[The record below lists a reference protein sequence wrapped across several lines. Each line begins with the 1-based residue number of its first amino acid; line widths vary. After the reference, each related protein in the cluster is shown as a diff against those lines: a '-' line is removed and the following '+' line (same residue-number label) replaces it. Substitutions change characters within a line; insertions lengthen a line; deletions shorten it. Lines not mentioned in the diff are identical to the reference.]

1 MKAPFMLIATAL
13 TIGQTFAQDE
23 PFKLS
28 HAIEL
33 ASKSAGQQAGALSG
47 VQEKIMFHYYE
58 AVIAD
63 LEHQAAA
70 ENVAMDYV
78 MFSRQQKEA
87 DGTSV
92 DAEIAAKAA
101 EIRYRSSLERR
112 LMAAK
117 QQRLAREQL
126 KALTHLDTPPS
137 ILEPLAAKDVP
148 GQLPPAEDLV
158 PVMLKHNTQWH
169 QADTSRTPASERIQL
184 KASLQAQL
192 LENRLEFDRLAKGSL
207 PRVAAEADHADL
219 LLEKAREDLAAGR
232 RSDIG
237 FAMART
243 SDIKAKQARV
253 LADLALV
260 MWRLERLLGIPLR
273 NISAN

>member
-1 MKAPFMLIATAL
+1 MKAPFMLIATVL
-13 TIGQTFAQDE
+13 TIGHAFAQDE
-23 PFKLS
+23 PFRLS

-33 ASKSAGQQAGALSG
+33 ESRSAGQQAGVLSG
-47 VQEKIMFHYYE
+47 MQEKLMFHYYE

-63 LEHQAAA
+63 LEYQAAA

-78 MFSRQQKEA
+78 TFSRLQKTT
-87 DGTSV
+87 DGTSA
-92 DAEIAAKAA
+92 DAEIAAKVA
-101 EIRYRSSLERR
+101 EIKYRSSLERR

-117 QQRLAREQL
+117 QQRLAREAL

-137 ILEPLAAKDVP
+137 VLEPLPTSHIP

-158 PVMLKHNTQWH
+158 PVMLKHNAQWR
-169 QADTSRTPASERIQL
+169 QADTSRTPASKRVQL
-184 KASLQAQL
+184 KASMQAQL

-207 PRVAAEADHADL
+207 PRVTAEVDHADL

-237 FAMART
+237 YAMART

-260 MWRLERLLGIPLR
+260 MWRLESLLGIPLR
-273 NISAN
+273 EISTN

>member
-1 MKAPFMLIATAL
+1 MKAPFMLIATVL
-13 TIGQTFAQDE
+13 TIGQAFAQDE

-33 ASKSAGQQAGALSG
+33 ASKSAGQQADALSR
-47 VQEKIMFHYYE
+47 VQGKVMFHYYE

-63 LEHQAAA
+63 LEYQAAA

-78 MFSRQQKEA
+78 TFTRQQKEA

-92 DAEIAAKAA
+92 DKEIVAKAA
-101 EIRYRSSLERR
+101 EVKYRSSLERR

-117 QQRLAREQL
+117 QQRLAREEL

-137 ILEPLAAKDVP
+137 VLEPLAANDEP
-148 GQLPPAEDLV
+148 GQLPPAEDLA
-158 PVMLKHNTQWH
+158 PIMLKHNTRWS
-169 QADTSRTPASERIQL
+169 QADTSRMPAGERIQL
-184 KASLQAQL
+184 KASLQAQM

-207 PRVAAEADHADL
+207 PRVTAEADHADL
-219 LLEKAREDLAAGR
+219 LLEKAREDLAAGL

-237 FAMART
+237 YAMART
-243 SDIKAKQARV
+243 SDIKVKQARV

-260 MWRLERLLGIPLR
+260 MWRLESLLGIPLR